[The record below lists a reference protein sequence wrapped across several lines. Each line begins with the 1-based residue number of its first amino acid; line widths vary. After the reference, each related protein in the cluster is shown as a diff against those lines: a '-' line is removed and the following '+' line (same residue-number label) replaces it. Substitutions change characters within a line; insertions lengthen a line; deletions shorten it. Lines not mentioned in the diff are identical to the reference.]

1 MTVLGNW
8 VVFVALVASL
18 LSTINY
24 YRVASA
30 KSPTLKSARLW
41 LRVSSLGV
49 LLASILLL
57 VLILRHDFTNQY
69 VYSYSSRSL
78 PLHYLVS
85 TFYAGQDG
93 SFLFWALCSTGIALV
108 VRSYTSRRGTEPWVM
123 TVLVG
128 VQAFLLLLVL
138 AKSPFRFVW
147 EVFPGVSPDHVPAD
161 GRGLN
166 PLLQNFWM
174 VFHPP
179 VLFLG
184 FAAMAVPFSFA
195 VAALWKKSYNLL
207 SDQAIP
213 WVLIAVVILAVGIM
227 LGAYWA
233 YGVLGWGGYWGWD
246 PVENSSLVPWVTGIA
261 LTHTLLAQRRSQKYL
276 KTNIALAVIS
286 FLLVLYST
294 FLTRSGI
301 LGDASVHSFVDPGAT
316 VYWLLILF
324 MLVVAALGLGL
335 LVARRKELSA
345 KGTETALLSR
355 ESALGAGAILLLVS
369 ALVIL
374 FGTTL
379 PIFSTIR
386 VEPSFYDRANFP
398 IAIVMGLLIGFGLY
412 VQWATDNG
420 KEVLA
425 RSWKALVASLLVS
438 SVLLALG
445 VRSWTT
451 FAFVFSAV
459 FALVANLEIGL
470 KIAQGDPRLL
480 GGKIAHVGVALFFL
494 GVIAS
499 GRYNSS
505 EHATLPLNIPTE
517 VLGYTMTY
525 VGHRSLDGEK
535 FAFDVK
541 VQRGDETFQLSP
553 VMFEAGEQGLMR
565 NPDIASSFIG
575 DVYVSPVSLDQTGG
589 DENPDQETYTLR
601 QGEAA
606 SIGRVQATFV
616 RFDLNAHGKD
626 AMMNAA
632 EGMTI
637 GSVLELTDGN
647 DRETIIPTTVYR
659 PNEAPVYTPVM
670 SKLLQAPVQLVSM
683 NVGMGAG
690 QSTVT
695 VSIQRQ
701 GTGSQPTQTL
711 IVEASVKPLIGFV
724 WAGTLVMTLG
734 FIISIVKRSK
744 DA

>member
-8 VVFVALVASL
+8 VVFAALVASL
-18 LSTINY
+18 LSAISY

-30 KSPTLKSARLW
+30 NAPLLRSARLW
-41 LRVSSLGV
+41 LRVSSVGV
-49 LLASILLL
+49 LLASLLLL

-85 TFYAGQDG
+85 TFYAGQEG
-93 SFLFWALCSTGIALV
+93 SFLFWALCAALV
-108 VRSYTSRRGTEPWVM
+108 GFMVRAYTSRRGTEAAVM
-123 TVLVG
+123 TVLLG

-138 AKSPFRFVW
+138 AKSPFRFIW
-147 EVFPGVSPDHVPAD
+147 EVFPGVSTDQVPAD

-195 VAALWKKSYNLL
+195 VAGLWKKRYALL
-207 SDQAIP
+207 AEQAIP
-213 WVLIAVVILAVGIM
+213 WVLAAVATLAIGIM

-261 LTHTLLAQRRSQKYL
+261 LLHTLLAQRRSEKYL
-276 KTNIALAVIS
+276 KTNVALAVIS
-286 FLLVLYST
+286 FLLVIYST

-316 VYWLLILF
+316 VYWLLILC
-324 MLVVAALGLGL
+324 MILIAGLGLGL
-335 LVARRKELSA
+335 LVARRKDLT
-345 KGTETALLSR
+345 GGETATPLLSR
-355 ESALGAGAILLLVS
+355 ESALGAGTIVMLVS

-386 VEPSFYDRANFP
+386 VEPSFYDTANFP
-398 IAIVMGLLIGFGLY
+398 IAVAMALLIGFSLY
-412 VQWATDNG
+412 IQWVMDDGREILN
-420 KEVLA
+420 
-425 RSWKALVASLLVS
+425 RSWKALAASAVSVAV
-438 SVLLALG
+438 VFAVG
-445 VRSWTT
+445 IREWTT
-451 FAFVFSAV
+451 LAFVFAFL
-459 FALVANLEIGL
+459 FALFVNLEVGL
-470 KIAQGDPRLL
+470 KIARGDPRML
-480 GGKIAHVGVALFFL
+480 GGKIAHAGVALFFL

-505 EHATLPLNIPTE
+505 EHVALPLNTPKA

-525 VGHRSLDGEK
+525 VGYRPLEGGK
-535 FAFDVK
+535 YAFDVK
-541 VQRGDETFQLSP
+541 IQRGDGTFKLSP

-565 NPDIASSFIG
+565 NPDIASSLTR
-575 DVYVSPVSLDQTGG
+575 DVYISPVSVDQMGG
-589 DENPDQETYTLR
+589 GESAAEETYTLR
-601 QGEAA
+601 RGESA
-606 SIGRVQATFV
+606 SVGQVNATFV
-616 RFDLNAHGKD
+616 RFDMPTHDQD
-626 AMMNAA
+626 AMANAS
-632 EGMTI
+632 EGMI
-637 GSVLELTDGN
+637 VGSVLELQRGE
-647 DRETIIPTTVYR
+647 DRETIIPATLYR
-659 PNEAPVYTPVM
+659 PNSAPVYTPAV
-670 SKLLQAPVQLVSM
+670 SRLLQARVKLVSM
-683 NVGMGAG
+683 NIGMGPG

-695 VSIQRQ
+695 VSVQRSE
-701 GTGSQPTQTL
+701 GTGPAETL
-711 IVEASVKPLIGFV
+711 IVEASVKPLIGCV
-724 WAGTLVMTLG
+724 WAGTLVLMLG
-734 FIISIVKRSK
+734 FIISILKRSK
-744 DA
+744 DT